1 MRSHVFAGVGLLALL
16 AANDALAQTELVIN
30 SFGGAYERK
39 HRELVIEP
47 FEKANNVK
55 VTVTTVY
62 SADMVAQLRAQKAA
76 PRFDIVHLSG
86 GLEATAAAEGLL
98 APIKPEQLANYADL
112 YPFAVQNIA
121 KGEGPAYSA
130 AVVGM
135 LYDANKAK
143 PAPQSWLDIANPA
156 YAGHLVLTD
165 LSNNWGLLS
174 FLMINKVA
182 GGTLDNITPGL
193 DIVKKSLAGAT
204 VLSKSPEIQ
213 QAFAQSDAWVA
224 PYAQDYA
231 FTPHAGRTAGEV
243 HAAQGRRGV
252 LADLGESRRRSPQ
265 PGAGAEVHRLLAAR
279 RSVGGLG
286 RGVPLRA
293 GESQGGALG
302 GSGGGRALG
311 RGGDEDSR
319 HFRSDQDRSDARRM
333 DRAMESRDREVT
345 LAVAETSSRDDHA
358 MRSLRRGARRVAAGR

>member
-1 MRSHVFAGVGLLALL
+1 MRNQLFAAIGLATVLVSGT
-16 AANDALAQTELVIN
+16 ALAQTELVIN
-30 SFGGAYERK
+30 SFGGAYEKK

-55 VTVTTVY
+55 VTVVTVY

-76 PRFDIVHLSG
+76 PRFDVVHLSG

-98 APIKPEQLANYADL
+98 APIKPEQLSNHADL

-135 LYDANKAK
+135 LYDEKKTK
-143 PAPQSWLDIANPA
+143 PVPTSWLDIANPA

-165 LSNNWGLLS
+165 ISNNWGLLG

-182 GGTLDNITPGL
+182 GGTLDNIEPGL
-193 DIVKKSLAGAT
+193 DIIKKSLKGAT

-231 FTPHAGRTAGEV
+231 FTLTNAGLPVKFVQPKEGAVFSPITVNLVAGRPNQALALKFIDFSLRAEASAGWAESFRYSPV
-243 HAAQGRRGV
+243 NRKAKLSAEAAAGV
-252 LADLGESRRRSPQ
+252 LSGEEATKNLVTFDPIKIGQMR
-265 PGAGAEVHRLLAAR
+265 AAWTEQWN
-279 RSVGGLG
+279 
-286 RGVPLRA
+286 RA
-293 GESQGGALG
+293 IAK
-302 GSGGGRALG
+302 
-311 RGGDEDSR
+311 
-319 HFRSDQDRSDARRM
+319 
-333 DRAMESRDREVT
+333 
-345 LAVAETSSRDDHA
+345 
-358 MRSLRRGARRVAAGR
+358 

>member
-1 MRSHVFAGVGLLALL
+1 MRKPFFAAIATIAFLQAGT
-16 AANDALAQTELVIN
+16 ALAQTELVIN
-30 SFGGAYERK
+30 SFGGAYEKR

-55 VTVTTVY
+55 VTVVTVY

-76 PRFDIVHLSG
+76 PRFDVVHLSG

-98 APIKPEQLANYADL
+98 APIKPEQLSNYGDL
-112 YPFAVQNIA
+112 YPYAVANLA

-135 LYDANKAK
+135 LYDTAKAK
-143 PAPQSWLDIANPA
+143 PAPTSWLDIKNPA
-156 YAGHLVLTD
+156 YGGHLVLTD

-193 DIVKKSLAGAT
+193 DVVKSVLKGAT
-204 VLSKSPEIQ
+204 IVSKSPEIQ

-231 FTPHAGRTAGEV
+231 FTLTSAGLPVKFVQPKEGAVFSPITVNLVAGRPNQALALKFIDYSLRAEASAGWAESFRYSPV
-243 HAAQGRRGV
+243 NRKAQLSPAAKEGV
-252 LADLGESRRRSPQ
+252 LSGEEATKNLVTFDPIKIGQ
-265 PGAGAEVHRLLAAR
+265 M
-279 RSVGGLG
+279 
-286 RGVPLRA
+286 RA
-293 GESQGGALG
+293 SWTEQWN
-302 GSGGGRALG
+302 RAI
-311 RGGDEDSR
+311 
-319 HFRSDQDRSDARRM
+319 AK
-333 DRAMESRDREVT
+333 
-345 LAVAETSSRDDHA
+345 
-358 MRSLRRGARRVAAGR
+358 

>member
-1 MRSHVFAGVGLLALL
+1 MRKLLMLGAGLVALFAMG
-16 AANDALAQTELVIN
+16 DAVAQTELVIN
-30 SFGGAYERK
+30 SFGGAYEKK

-55 VTVTTVY
+55 ITVVTAY

-98 APIKPEQLANYADL
+98 SPIKPEQLSNYADL

-135 LYDANKAK
+135 LYDEKKTK
-143 PAPQSWLDIANPA
+143 PVPTSWLDITNPA

-165 LSNNWGLLS
+165 ISNNWGLLG

-182 GGTLDNITPGL
+182 GGSLDDINPGL
-193 DIVKKSLAGAT
+193 EVIKKSLKGAT

-213 QAFAQSDAWVA
+213 QAFAQSDAWIA

-231 FTPHAGRTAGEV
+231 FTLTSAGLPVKFVQPKEGAVFSPITVNLVAGRPNQALALKFIDYSLRAEASAGWAESFRYSPV
-243 HAAQGRRGV
+243 NRKAKLSPEAAAGV
-252 LADLGESRRRSPQ
+252 LSGEEATKNLITFDPIKVGQMR
-265 PGAGAEVHRLLAAR
+265 AAWTEQWN
-279 RSVGGLG
+279 
-286 RGVPLRA
+286 RA
-293 GESQGGALG
+293 IAK
-302 GSGGGRALG
+302 
-311 RGGDEDSR
+311 
-319 HFRSDQDRSDARRM
+319 
-333 DRAMESRDREVT
+333 
-345 LAVAETSSRDDHA
+345 
-358 MRSLRRGARRVAAGR
+358 

>member
-1 MRSHVFAGVGLLALL
+1 MRNQLFAAVGLATVLAS
-16 AANDALAQTELVIN
+16 ATALAQTELVIN
-30 SFGGAYERK
+30 SFGGAYEKK

-55 VTVTTVY
+55 ITVVTAY

-76 PRFDIVHLSG
+76 PRFDVVHLSG

-98 APIKPEQLANYADL
+98 APIKPEQLSNHADL

-135 LYDANKAK
+135 LYDEKKTK
-143 PAPQSWLDIANPA
+143 PVPTSWLDIANPA

-165 LSNNWGLLS
+165 ISNNWGLLG

-182 GGTLDNITPGL
+182 GGSLDDINPGL
-193 DIVKKSLAGAT
+193 EVIKKSLKGAT

-231 FTPHAGRTAGEV
+231 FTLTSAGLPVKFVQPKEGAVFSPITVNLVAGRPNQALALKFIDFSLRAEASAGWAESFRYSPV
-243 HAAQGRRGV
+243 NRKAKLSAEAAAGV
-252 LADLGESRRRSPQ
+252 LSGEEATKNLITFDPIKVGQMR
-265 PGAGAEVHRLLAAR
+265 AAWTEQWN
-279 RSVGGLG
+279 
-286 RGVPLRA
+286 RA
-293 GESQGGALG
+293 IAK
-302 GSGGGRALG
+302 
-311 RGGDEDSR
+311 
-319 HFRSDQDRSDARRM
+319 
-333 DRAMESRDREVT
+333 
-345 LAVAETSSRDDHA
+345 
-358 MRSLRRGARRVAAGR
+358 

>member
-1 MRSHVFAGVGLLALL
+1 MHSKIFAGVGLLALV
-16 AANDALAQTELVIN
+16 AAGGAVAQTELVIN
-30 SFGGAYERK
+30 SFGGAYERE
-39 HRELVIEP
+39 HRKLVIEP

-55 VTVTTVY
+55 IVVTTVY

-76 PRFDIVHLSG
+76 PRFDVVHLSG
-86 GLEATAAAEGLL
+86 GLEAPAAAEGLL
-98 APIKPEQLANYADL
+98 APIKPEQLANHADL
-112 YPFAVQNIA
+112 YPFAVQNLA

-143 PAPQSWLDIANPA
+143 PAPQSWLDVANPA

-204 VLSKSPEIQ
+204 ILSKSPEIQ

-231 FTPHAGRTAGEV
+231 FTLTQAGLPVKFVQPKEGAVFSPITVNLVAGRPNQALALKFIDFSLRAEASAGWAEAFRYAPV
-243 HAAQGRRGV
+243 NRKAQLSAEAAAGV
-252 LADLGESRRRSPQ
+252 LSGEE
-265 PGAGAEVHRLLAAR
+265 ATKTL
-279 RSVGGLG
+279 
-286 RGVPLRA
+286 
-293 GESQGGALG
+293 
-302 GSGGGRALG
+302 
-311 RGGDEDSR
+311 
-319 HFRSDQDRSDARRM
+319 
-333 DRAMESRDREVT
+333 VT
-345 LAVAETSSRDDHA
+345 FDPIKIGQ
-358 MRSLRRGARRVAAGR
+358 MRGAWTEQWNRAIAK